1 MRTISIETQLVDT
14 VVNKLKG
21 LEQDKFMK
29 LDGICLFIV
38 TGNSKCI
45 KQVTD
50 AQYKECERLL
60 GLVRNSFVNVDKE
73 EFNEIKFQI
82 LQENWKLLGEIQ
94 SNLKVYLKNL
104 YTYSYF
110 DIKWSDK
117 CIEIITEKN
126 GKE

>member
-1 MRTISIETQLVDT
+1 MIDVSHCALADKISEVMRTISIETQLVDT

-50 AQYKECERLL
+50 A
-60 GLVRNSFVNVDKE
+60 
-73 EFNEIKFQI
+73 
-82 LQENWKLLGEIQ
+82 
-94 SNLKVYLKNL
+94 
-104 YTYSYF
+104 
-110 DIKWSDK
+110 
-117 CIEIITEKN
+117 
-126 GKE
+126 